1 MSITCKQATDYIS
14 KKEEGKITLWHR
26 FQLWRHVAVCSL
38 CKLFYKQ
45 NKLLVSSL
53 KQASAREET
62 LAKEEKAAMIQML
75 EQDKRATE

>member
-14 KKEEGKITLWHR
+14 KKEEGKITMLQR
-26 FQLWRHVAVCSL
+26 YQLWRHVAVCSL

-53 KQASAREET
+53 KQASAYEET
-62 LAKEEKAAMIQML
+62 LANEEKAAMIKML
-75 EQDKRATE
+75 EQDKGTTD